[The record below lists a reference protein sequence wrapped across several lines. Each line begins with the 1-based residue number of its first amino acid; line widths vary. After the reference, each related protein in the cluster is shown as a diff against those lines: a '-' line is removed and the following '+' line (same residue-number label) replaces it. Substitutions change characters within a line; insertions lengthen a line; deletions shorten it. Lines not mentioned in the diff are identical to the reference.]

1 MNLYSLQ
8 NYIYYLE
15 VVSINFVDLQP
26 AQKKHGELSI
36 TMTLLLFLMLVNNH
50 FNKQRLRFFG
60 KKIFL
65 HKESNIDCE
74 NWFAFVY
81 LYTVY
86 L

>member
-36 TMTLLLFLMLVNNH
+36 TMTVTFP
-50 FNKQRLRFFG
+50 
-60 KKIFL
+60 
-65 HKESNIDCE
+65 DAC
-74 NWFAFVY
+74 
-81 LYTVY
+81 
-86 L
+86 